1 MFLTGVFKTRNDELA
16 LLVTAR
22 YGYLLYGLTLTI
34 FES

>member
-16 LLVTAR
+16 PLGNVNV
-22 YGYLLYGLTLTI
+22 LYGLTLTI